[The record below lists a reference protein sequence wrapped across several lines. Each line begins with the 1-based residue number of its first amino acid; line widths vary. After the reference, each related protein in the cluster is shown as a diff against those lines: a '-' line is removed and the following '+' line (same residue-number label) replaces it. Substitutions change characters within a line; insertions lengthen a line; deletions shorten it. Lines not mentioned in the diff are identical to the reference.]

1 MFKIISVYCCT
12 LSFAVLAQ
20 NSIPHPSAFE
30 SSQNPKAISDTLENK
45 QSSIVIP
52 VIPESDKT
60 EILSEAQKKNQIAQE
75 SVENP
80 AQLNVNQENVSSQI
94 VPGSAAVPKSI
105 SDLVDKVTTAQVEHF
120 GGEAGALRVRLR
132 GARAFEPTYYFNG
145 FVLTG
150 AGSGEQNLNLLP
162 VTFIGRLNVYPDSPP
177 FWLSS
182 MGIAGDINV
191 QACRRLDCFFYGKSN
206 INNLYKLETRIGS
219 FGYKEVSTSHSLKLG
234 QKSEIYSTL
243 DYTTS
248 QENYSVFNNR
258 NSNLNADVGTYEKLQ
273 NNDFSKTSGG
283 LGFTSYHDLFGKINY
298 DFIFGL
304 QNKGVPAPVG
314 SQAGIQ
320 RLERNI
326 FLGLLRTEKF
336 FAENGLLWNSQIGFL
351 YNTSENKSF
360 NSTTNYVAQ
369 AESSSNTSLQA
380 KTYFILPSSLISQEQ
395 TGLSLDII
403 YATQSTN
410 TTVPNS
416 ASSMNSHV
424 QVERAEIRPGLFEA
438 VIFPMHRNWTLS
450 VNANT
455 WISMANS
462 NVNMNSNYPSIS
474 NISSY
479 ENTEREKPTVGYT
492 FSLQNKIFNTVQYI
506 RYVKSQRRPYLSE
519 IYGSPEGV
527 IPNVN
532 LIAES
537 SQKIETGFNFPLGEF
552 GYFYA
557 KDSDLIFLIP
567 VSQIFFQYNNIEDSS
582 RNGFFL
588 NLDTNLTRY
597 WNIGF
602 SYQYLLAKMLYNG
615 EETDVP
621 RSAIHS
627 VNTATAVENIPLGS
641 IFNYETQL
649 GVYANVNWQS
659 SFYLDYTNG
668 SQMDI
673 PPIYNSGLAF
683 SFYNYLSAQKL
694 SLSFDIYNL
703 ANESFATLTS
713 SSGSVQSVQSNGY
726 LGYPPPGRRIYLTL
740 SGEF

>member
-1 MFKIISVYCCT
+1 MFKIISVNCCT
-12 LSFAVLAQ
+12 LTFAVSAQ
-20 NSIPHPSAFE
+20 NSILHQYASE
-30 SSQNPKAISDTLENK
+30 NQNNPKVISETLENK
-45 QSSIVIP
+45 QNVITIP
-52 VIPESDKT
+52 VIPEIND
-60 EILSEAQKKNQIAQE
+60 SENLTVAEKKNQSAQE
-75 SVENP
+75 AVENP
-80 AQLNVNQENVSSQI
+80 AQLNVNQENISSQI
-94 VPGSAAVPKSI
+94 VPGSAAAPKSI
-105 SDLVDKVTTAQVEHF
+105 SDLVDKVTAAQVEHF

-150 AGSGEQNLNLLP
+150 AGSGEQNLSLLP
-162 VTFIGRLNVYPDSPP
+162 LTFVGQLNVYPDSPP

-182 MGIAGDINV
+182 MGIAGDINIRS
-191 QACRRLDCFFYGKSN
+191 CRRIDCFFYGKRNSSN
-206 INNLYKLETRIGS
+206 LFKLETRIGS
-219 FGYKEVSTSHSLKLG
+219 FGYQEGSASHSLKLG
-234 QKSEIYSTL
+234 QKSEIYTSL

-248 QENYSVFNNR
+248 QENYSVFNNN
-258 NSNLNADVGTYEKLQ
+258 NSNLNADQGTYEKLQ

-283 LGFTSYHDLFGKINY
+283 IGAESYSNTFGKINF

-304 QNKGVPAPVG
+304 QNKGVPGPVG
-314 SQAGIQ
+314 SQGAKQ

-326 FLGLLRTEKF
+326 FLGLIRSEKF
-336 FAENGLLWNSQIGFL
+336 FAENGLQWNSQIGYL

-369 AESSSNTSLQA
+369 AASSYNSSLQA

-403 YATQSTN
+403 YATQKTS

-416 ASSMNSHV
+416 GSSMDSHV
-424 QVERAEIRPGLFEA
+424 QVERTEIRPNLFEA
-438 VIFPMHRNWTLS
+438 VIFPMQKNWTLS
-450 VNANT
+450 VNANA
-455 WISMANS
+455 WMSMANS

-474 NISSY
+474 SMSSY
-479 ENTEREKPTVGYT
+479 ENSEREKPTAGYT
-492 FSLQNKIFNTVQYI
+492 VSLQNKIFNTVQYI

-519 IYGSPEGV
+519 IYGSPDGV

-532 LIAES
+532 IVAES
-537 SQKIETGFNFPLGEF
+537 SQKIETGFNFPMGEF

-567 VSQIFFQYNNIEDSS
+567 VSQIYYQYNNIEDSA

-588 NLDTNLTRY
+588 NLDTNITHN
-597 WNIGF
+597 WNISF
-602 SYQYLLAKMLYNG
+602 TYQYLLAKMLYKG

-621 RSAIHS
+621 RSARHF
-627 VNTATAVENIPLGS
+627 VNAATSVENIPLGS
-641 IFNYETQL
+641 IFTYKTYL
-649 GVYANVNWQS
+649 GAYANVNWQS
-659 SFYLDYTNG
+659 SFYLDYTNS

-673 PPIYNSGLAF
+673 PPIYNSGVAF
-683 SFYNYLSAQKL
+683 SFYNSLSAQKFSL
-694 SLSFDIYNL
+694 SLDIYNL

-740 SGEF
+740 AGEF